1 MTDQVTSIPSAG
13 IARSPSTSAE
23 RRRYMA
29 RRLAVIAAVWAA
41 GLALAALLI
50 PAYNGETVSALNG
63 VTLTRLT
70 LVQSHSPWIV
80 TLVMFPLPAALV
92 TLASLLVPT
101 ERSVAVE
108 VGGSRFDVREAR
120 REVVVLRRVATGATI
135 LVALEGVVA
144 IASVGA
150 FLLPVAILSGLALG
164 LSARR

>member
-1 MTDQVTSIPSAG
+1 MTDDVSGVLPGALSHRPATA
-13 IARSPSTSAE
+13 AE
-23 RRRYMA
+23 RRRHVA
-29 RRLAVIAAVWAA
+29 RRLAVVATVWAA

-80 TLVMFPLPAALV
+80 ALVMFPLPAALV
-92 TLASLLVPT
+92 TLASGLAPA

-108 VGGSRFDVREAR
+108 VGGSRFDVSQAR
-120 REVVVLRRVATGATI
+120 RSVVALRRVATAATI
-135 LVALEGVVA
+135 LVGLEGVLA

-164 LSARR
+164 LGVRR